1 MKNFFIRITILLA
14 VLFTGY
20 FVWSLTG
27 RASEKESG
35 WSKAP
40 EFKARFAYTE
50 YGTDSGKGNL
60 IAIQPYLT
68 AVNYS
73 TVYNLETSLR
83 FYFEQLKRE
92 NKLNNNS
99 VVVLPEHIGTW
110 LVLANEK
117 EKVYKAASAED
128 AMKTIRTA
136 SIFSYL
142 YGYSQ
147 SPVANKNDYA
157 VFHLKAAKMA
167 KHYQQLFSTLAI
179 EYKCRIAAGSIIL
192 PDAFVDADNTL
203 QVKKGAALFNTFILF
218 DTTGAIVR
226 PLTKTAVSNSILPE
240 LSAVDHFITAASLQQ
255 GLNISYSTWKEA
267 GQLSQTDSAN
277 SYKTASPAALKK
289 FQHGISLSFSGNLWN
304 RQFKGQL
311 LLLQNDSLT
320 VLPPVIGK
328 GRIVCL
334 WVKG

>member
-73 TVYNLETSLR
+73 TAYNLETSLR

-92 NKLNNNS
+92 NKLNSKS

-117 EKVYKAASAED
+117 EKLYKAASAED
-128 AMKTIRTA
+128 AIKTIKTA

-147 SPVANKNDYA
+147 SPVANKSNYA

-167 KHYQQLFSTLAI
+167 THYQQLFSTLAS
-179 EYKCRIAAGSIIL
+179 EYKCHIAAGSVIL
-192 PDAFVDADNTL
+192 PGAFVDTDQTL
-203 QVKKGAALFNTFILF
+203 RIKKGEALYNTFILF
-218 DTTGAIVR
+218 DTTGAIVQ

-240 LSAVDHFITAASLQQ
+240 LSVADHFVTVTALKQ
-255 GLNISYSTWKEA
+255 GLNISSSKWKEA

-277 SYKTASPAALKK
+277 SYTTASPAALKK
-289 FQHGISLSFSGNLWN
+289 FQQGISLSFSGDLWN

-311 LLLQNDSLT
+311 HLLQNDSLT

-334 WVKG
+334 WMKS